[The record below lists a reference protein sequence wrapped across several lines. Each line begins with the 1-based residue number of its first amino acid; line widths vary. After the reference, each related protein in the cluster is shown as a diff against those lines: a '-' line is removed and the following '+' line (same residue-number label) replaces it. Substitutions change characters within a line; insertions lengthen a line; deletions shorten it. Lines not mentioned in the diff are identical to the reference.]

1 MRCRILSSIW
11 LALDIL
17 RRTKSVD
24 EASKLGW
31 VDANGDAIVSI
42 TLAAGETLD
51 FVIDTGFD
59 GELLLP
65 VTLGESLKL
74 RFIGTRDCV
83 VVGGGIVANF
93 TSLVEIDWL
102 GTRHVADVLLSEG
115 TDQLIGTALLQGTR
129 LKIDYLANTVEIEK
143 P

>member
-1 MRCRILSSIW
+1 MQCRILSSIW

-65 VTLGESLKL
+65 VTLA
-74 RFIGTRDCV
+74 R
-83 VVGGGIVANF
+83 A
-93 TSLVEIDWL
+93 
-102 GTRHVADVLLSEG
+102 
-115 TDQLIGTALLQGTR
+115 
-129 LKIDYLANTVEIEK
+129 
-143 P
+143 